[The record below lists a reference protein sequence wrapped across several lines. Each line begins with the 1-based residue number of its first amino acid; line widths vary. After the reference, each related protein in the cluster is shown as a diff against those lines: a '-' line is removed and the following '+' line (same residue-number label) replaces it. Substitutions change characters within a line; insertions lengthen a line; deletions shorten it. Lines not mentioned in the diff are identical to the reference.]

1 MKNVLLATALLISA
15 APLLAQAPAAATV
28 RTYTITDDG
37 KNYATFESEA
47 TLETIKGTTTKLSG
61 TITADP
67 ANANGAA
74 ATITVDLGALDTGI
88 SMRNEHMRGAKFLDT
103 EKFPTAS
110 FKTVS
115 VTGAKTITANQP
127 VELSLTGDFTLHG
140 VTKRITVPA
149 RVVVIPENEMTK
161 SSRGPGDWIHGTVTF
176 PIKLT
181 DYSIAVPEKLVLKL
195 ADNVNVRVDFF
206 AVAK

>member
-1 MKNVLLATALLISA
+1 MKKALLAALLLSA
-15 APLLAQAPAAATV
+15 APLLADG

-37 KNYATFESEA
+37 KNYATFQSEA
-47 TLETIKGTTTKLSG
+47 TLETINGTTTKISG
-61 TITADP
+61 TVTADP
-67 ANANGAA
+67 ANAGAST
-74 ATITVDLGALDTGI
+74 ATIIVDLSALDTHI
-88 SMRNEHMRGAKFLDT
+88 AMRNEHMRSEKFLNT
-103 EKFPTAS
+103 EKFPTAT

-115 VTGAKTITANQP
+115 VTGAKSVAPNQP
-127 VELSLTGDFTLHG
+127 VELQLTGDFTLHG

-149 RVVVIPENEMTK
+149 RVVLIPESDLTK

-181 DYSIAVPEKLVLKL
+181 DYSIAVPEKLVMKL
-195 ADNVNVRVDFF
+195 SNDVNVKVDFF

>member
-1 MKNVLLATALLISA
+1 MKKALLAVLLISA
-15 APLLAQAPAAATV
+15 APLLADG

-47 TLETIKGTTTKLSG
+47 TLETIKGTTTKISG

-67 ANANGAA
+67 ANTGAST
-74 ATITVDLGALDTGI
+74 ATITVDLSALDTGI
-88 SMRNEHMRGAKFLDT
+88 SMRNEHMRGEKFLNT
-103 EKFPTAS
+103 EKFPTAT

-115 VTGAKTITANQP
+115 VSGAKSVAPNQP
-127 VELSLTGDFTLHG
+127 VELQLTGDFTLHG

-149 RVVVIPENEMTK
+149 RVVVIPENDMTK

-181 DYSIAVPEKLVLKL
+181 DYSITVPEKLMMKL
-195 ADNVNVRVDFF
+195 ANEVNVKVDFF

>member
-1 MKNVLLATALLISA
+1 MKKALLAWIVAL
-15 APLLAQAPAAATV
+15 PLFAGD

-47 TLETIKGTTTKLSG
+47 TLETIKGTTTKISG
-61 TITADP
+61 SITADP
-67 ANANGAA
+67 ANAGAST
-74 ATITVDLGALDTGI
+74 ATITVDLNALDTGI
-88 SMRNEHMRGAKFLDT
+88 SMRNEHMRGEKFLDT
-103 EKFPTAS
+103 EKYPSAT

-115 VTGAKTITANQP
+115 VGGAKSVAANQP
-127 VELSLTGDFTLHG
+127 AELQLTGDFTLHG

-149 RVVVIPENEMTK
+149 RVVLIPENDLTK

-181 DYSIAVPEKLVLKL
+181 DYAITVPEKLVMKVSN
-195 ADNVNVRVDFF
+195 DVNIKVDFF

>member
-1 MKNVLLATALLISA
+1 MKNVLLAAALLISA
-15 APLLAQAPAAATV
+15 APLLAEGPATA
-28 RTYTITDDG
+28 RTYSITDDG

-47 TLETIKGTTTKLSG
+47 TLETIHGTTTKVSG

-67 ANANGAA
+67 ANVTASS
-74 ATITVDLGALDTGI
+74 ATINVDLGALDTGI
-88 SMRNEHMRGAKFLDT
+88 SMRNEHMRGEKFLNT
-103 EKFPTAS
+103 EKFPTAT

-115 VTGAKTITANQP
+115 VAGAKSVAPNQP
-127 VELSLTGDFTLHG
+127 AELQLTGDLTIHG

-149 RVVVIPENEMTK
+149 RVVLIPENDMTK

-181 DYSIAVPEKLVLKL
+181 DYAITVPEKLMMKL
-195 ADNVNVRVDFF
+195 ANDVNVKVDFF

>member
-15 APLLAQAPAAATV
+15 APLFAQAPAAAG

-47 TLETIKGTTTKLSG
+47 TLETIKGTTTKISG

-67 ANANGAA
+67 ANVSGAA
-74 ATITVDLGALDTGI
+74 ATITVDLGSLDTGI
-88 SMRNEHMRGAKFLDT
+88 AMRNEHMRGAKFLDT
-103 EKFPTAS
+103 EKFATAT

-115 VTGAKTITANQP
+115 VAGPKSIAPNQP
-127 VELSLTGDFTLHG
+127 AELSLTGDFTLHG

-181 DYSIAVPEKLVLKL
+181 DYSIPVPEKLVLKL
-195 ADNVNVRVDFF
+195 ANDVNVRVDFF

>member
-1 MKNVLLATALLISA
+1 MKKVLLAILLISA
-15 APLLAQAPAAATV
+15 APLLADG

-47 TLETIKGTTTKLSG
+47 TLETIKGTTTRISG

-67 ANANGAA
+67 ANAGAST
-74 ATITVDLGALDTGI
+74 ATITVDLSALDTGI
-88 SMRNEHMRGAKFLDT
+88 SMRNEHMRGDKFLNT
-103 EKFPTAS
+103 EKFPTAT

-115 VTGAKTITANQP
+115 VSGAKSVTPNQP
-127 VELSLTGDFTLHG
+127 VELQLTGDFTLHG

-149 RVVVIPENEMTK
+149 RVVVIPENDMTK

-181 DYSIAVPEKLVLKL
+181 DYSITVPEKLMMKL
-195 ADNVNVRVDFF
+195 ANEVSVKVDFF

>member
-15 APLLAQAPAAATV
+15 APLLAQAPAAAA

-47 TLETIKGTTTKLSG
+47 TLETIKGTTTKISG
-61 TITADP
+61 SITADP
-67 ANANGAA
+67 ANVSGAA
-74 ATITVDLGALDTGI
+74 ATITVDLGSLDTGI
-88 SMRNEHMRGAKFLDT
+88 AMRNEHMRGAKFLDT
-103 EKFPTAS
+103 EKFPTAT

-115 VTGAKTITANQP
+115 VAGAKNVAPNQP

-181 DYSIAVPEKLVLKL
+181 DYSVAVPEKLVLKL
-195 ADNVNVRVDFF
+195 ANDVNVRVDFF

>member
-1 MKNVLLATALLISA
+1 MKKVLLAALLISA
-15 APLLAQAPAAATV
+15 APLFADG

-47 TLETIKGTTTKLSG
+47 TLETIKGTTTKISG

-67 ANANGAA
+67 ANAGAST
-74 ATITVDLGALDTGI
+74 ATITVDLSALDTGI
-88 SMRNEHMRGAKFLDT
+88 SMRNEHMRGEKFLNT
-103 EKFPTAS
+103 EKFPTAT

-115 VTGAKTITANQP
+115 VSGAKSVAPNQP
-127 VELSLTGDFTLHG
+127 VELQLTGDFTLHG

-149 RVVVIPENEMTK
+149 RVVVIPENDMTK

-181 DYSIAVPEKLVLKL
+181 DYSITVPEKLMMKL
-195 ADNVNVRVDFF
+195 ANDVSVKVDFF

>member
-15 APLLAQAPAAATV
+15 APLLAQAPAAAS
-28 RTYTITDDG
+28 RTYSITDDG

-47 TLETIKGTTTKLSG
+47 TLETIKGTTTKVSG
-61 TITADP
+61 SITADP
-67 ANANGAA
+67 SNTTAA
-74 ATITVDLGALDTGI
+74 SAAITVDLGALDTGI
-88 SMRNEHMRGAKFLDT
+88 SMRNEHLHGEKFLNT
-103 EKFPTAS
+103 EKFPTAT

-115 VTGAKTITANQP
+115 VSGAKVVSPNQP
-127 VELSLTGDFTLHG
+127 AELSLTGDFTLHG

-149 RVVVIPENEMTK
+149 RVVVIPESELTK
-161 SSRGPGDWIHGTVTF
+161 GSRGPGDWIHGTVTF

-181 DYSIAVPEKLVLKL
+181 DYAITVPEKLMLKV
-195 ADNVNVRVDFF
+195 ANEVNVKVDFF